1 MDHRVPIIILS
12 LLLSAFFSG
21 IELAYLGANK
31 ILIALNNRSGQKS
44 ARILSFFIHKPS
56 HFLTAALV
64 GNSIAVVI
72 YGISV
77 SAWVRDK
84 LLNNAIVSVEQSAII
99 FVIQAFVGAAVLI
112 IVTEVLAKAVF
123 RNYPDWALAIFSAPF
138 RLFYYLFYPA
148 VIAIVWLS
156 NFLAKN
162 VLGLKTEER
171 LPEFTREELYNY
183 VKESHT
189 VEEDEEVEVDTEI
202 FRNAIEFHSLKV
214 RECMVPRMEI
224 VGIDVNDS
232 IENLKQKL
240 IDSGHSKLIVYNGDI
255 DRIIGYVH
263 LVDLYHDVK
272 NIRGIMMPVIYTT
285 EATPASE
292 LLKIL
297 IDKHKSLAVVLDDKV
312 DTAGIITIE
321 DIIEEIIGDIE
332 DESDV
337 ADNVEHQISENEYV
351 FSGMLEIEYLNNKYN
366 FELPEGDYD
375 TLGGLLLHVHHTI
388 PQPDEVIKIPNYKF
402 TILSVNKARIGEV
415 KMSKVKAPEIN
426 EGK

>member
-1 MDHRVPIIILS
+1 MDHRVPVIIIS
-12 LLLSAFFSG
+12 LALSAFFSG

-44 ARILSFFIHKPS
+44 ARILSFFMHKPS

-72 YGISV
+72 YGISI

-84 LLNNAIVSVEQSAII
+84 LLNNQIVSIEQSAII
-99 FVIQAFVGAAVLI
+99 FIIQAFVGAAVLI
-112 IVTEVLAKAVF
+112 IVTEVLAKALF
-123 RNYPDWALAIFSAPF
+123 RNYPDWTLAIFSVPF
-138 RLFYYLFYPA
+138 QLFYFLFYPA
-148 VIAIVWLS
+148 VVAIIWLS
-156 NFLAKN
+156 GFLAKN
-162 VLGLKTEER
+162 VLRIKTEES

-189 VEEDEEVEVDTEI
+189 VEEDEEVDVDTEI
-202 FRNAIEFHSLKV
+202 FKNAIEFHSLKV
-214 RECMVPRMEI
+214 RKCMVPRMEI
-224 VGIDVNDS
+224 VGIDVNDT

-240 IDSGHSKLIVYNGDI
+240 IDSGHSKLIVYNGNI
-255 DRIIGYVH
+255 DSIIGYVH

-272 NIRGIMMPVIYTT
+272 DIRSIMMPVIYTT

-292 LLKIL
+292 MLKIL
-297 IDKHKSLAVVLDDKV
+297 IDKHKSLAVVLNERV
-312 DTAGIITIE
+312 DTSGIITIE

-337 ADNVEHQISENEYV
+337 ADNIEQQVSENEFV

-366 FELPEGDYD
+366 FDLPEGDFE
-375 TLGGLLLHVHHTI
+375 TLGGLLLHIHHTI
-388 PQPDEVIKIPNYKF
+388 PQPKEIIRIPSYEF
-402 TILSVNKARIGEV
+402 TILSVNKARVGEV
-415 KMSKVKAPEIN
+415 RMKRIS
-426 EGK
+426 G